1 MPARKDCDA
10 MKVIAIANQKGGV
23 GKTTTAVNLSAAL
36 AERGRKVLLIDLD
49 PQGHA
54 TTAFQVNNVK
64 GTLKDV
70 LDRPE
75 ILTDAIH
82 TTVTRNVFI
91 IPGDMNLAELEL
103 RSHPF
108 ADRTLLLKK
117 IMLNIPASFHY
128 VVIDTPPSLSVLSL
142 NALNSAEFLI
152 IPITSEFLSLPGLVS
167 MMNLL
172 TRTKAETNPHLKL
185 LGVLLCMYDGRT
197 NLAREIVSELEAKF
211 EGRIFETRI
220 PRSVRA
226 AEAPSHG
233 LPITQYARA
242 NPVAIA
248 YRELAAEVERLI
260 TAQ

>member
-1 MPARKDCDA
+1 
-10 MKVIAIANQKGGV
+10 MKIIAIANQKGGV

-54 TTAFQVNNVK
+54 TTAFRLNNPK
-64 GTLKDV
+64 ATLKDV

-75 ILTDAIH
+75 ILKDAIH

-91 IPGDMNLAELEL
+91 IPSEMSLAELEL
-103 RSHPF
+103 KPEPL

-117 IMLNIPASFHY
+117 VVLNISSSFDY

-142 NALNSAEFLI
+142 NALNCAEFLI

-172 TRTKAETNPHLKL
+172 ARTRAETNPSLEL

-197 NLAREIVSELEAKF
+197 NLARDIVSELESKF
-211 EGRIFETRI
+211 EGRILETRI

-233 LPITQYARA
+233 LPVTEYARA
-242 NPVAIA
+242 NPVAQA
-248 YRELAAEVERLI
+248 YRALAAEVERLI
-260 TAQ
+260 SSL